1 MHVPIPKKATQMN
14 KALKNIFTVQSI
26 GQQNFQLTGTNCSF
40 LGAKT
45 ARERQTLVEVGTE
58 KPLSSPADYCL
69 CLADRATLLPLEK
82 SARR

>member
-14 KALKNIFTVQSI
+14 KTLIIIFTVQSI
-26 GQQNFQLTGTNCSF
+26 EQQNFQLTGRNSSF

-58 KPLSSPADYCL
+58 KPLSSPADYCMS
-69 CLADRATLLPLEK
+69 LADRTTLLPLEK
-82 SARR
+82 SA